1 MEMWELTK
9 TKFPYKEKQESGCAW
24 RLYGYTFDELE
35 FLS

>member
-24 RLYGYTFDELE
+24 ALLRLHF
-35 FLS
+35 

>member
-1 MEMWELTK
+1 MEMCELTK
-9 TKFPYKEKQESGCAW
+9 TKFPYTEKQVSVCAG